1 MSWAVRI
8 TLDEADLSNVIQSW
22 KGYCDQIIAYQHLA
36 PPASR
41 VHAHLLLINCTVS
54 PQRLKQKSGRE
65 ERGNTFWNFKSIQSP
80 LEGTP
85 TTWND
90 CNKYITYMSKGIYQP
105 SFIWSNKEWYSWSE
119 MEALK
124 NKWVAPAVPAPRLT
138 TLQRYME
145 FEKLVRLMPFEQRN
159 DETWLRLH
167 ARQYLFPQYQM
178 INQQYKNDLSNFVET
193 YKFKYKL

>member
-8 TLDEADLSNVIQSW
+8 TLEEYALADVLQRW

-41 VHAHLLLINCTVS
+41 AHAHLLLINCTVTT
-54 PQRLKQKSGRE
+54 QRLKQKSGRE

-85 TTWND
+85 ATWSD
-90 CNKYITYMSKGIYQP
+90 CNKYITYMSKGIYEP
-105 SFIWSNKEWYSWSE
+105 SFVYTNKEWYTWNE
-119 MEALK
+119 MQCLK
-124 NKWVAPAVPAPRLT
+124 EKWVTPVPIAPKLT
-138 TLQRYME
+138 TLQRYLE
-145 FEKLVRLMPFEQRN
+145 FEKLVRLMPIDQRN

-167 ARQYLFPQYQM
+167 ARQYLFPHYQM
-178 INQQYKNDLSNFVET
+178 VNQQYKNDLSNFVET